1 MRVEVVSSFDV
12 KMKSQDDFI
21 TFNDAMHNNH
31 HFLKHL
37 SKEIADKLHTSW
49 SIGMATNT
57 KDDVKANEKANLKI
71 GMQLAEAFSQNK
83 DELVLGFC
91 SAHQDFYIKAV
102 LRPDFACLSFPSEF
116 FRAKRNSVDL
126 FKTLQGKKVIQVIQH
141 LNERAFTLLFE
152 NNFALLFKMHGGRSN
167 IILFENQQFAIS
179 FHKKMEK
186 DQGLTIEAMDRP
198 INQTLAYF
206 EETEGNIRT
215 LYPTFGRNVLRYL
228 EQLGISNT
236 NSYSQQWD
244 IIQNAVQNMEK
255 ADFYVFLQKD
265 LPQLLTFSLDEG
277 EALHH
282 YHSAIEASNNF
293 YYEYVK
299 ITSLAK
305 EKDKAK
311 KLLNKRL
318 KQTQN
323 YLNKTYSKLAELDD
337 SNQNEE
343 TANIIMANL
352 HAIPSRAK
360 SVELFDFY
368 NENQRKIKLKE
379 DLSPQKNAEIYYRKA
394 KNAKIE
400 IQKLEENI
408 GRREREKKEVEQHLA
423 IISEID
429 NFKELKKYLK
439 NNQLNTKQ
447 QQASVDKFPFKKFD
461 YQGFEIW
468 IGKNSKN
475 NDLLTQKYAYKED
488 LWLHAKDVT
497 GSHVIVKYQ
506 AGKTFPTDVIEKAAS
521 LAAYYSKRSNDSLCP
536 VIVTPKKFVR
546 KTKDLAD
553 GQVIIDKE
561 EVVMVVPEKF

>member
-1 MRVEVVSSFDV
+1 
-12 KMKSQDDFI
+12 
-21 TFNDAMHNNH
+21 MHNNY

-37 SKEIADKLHTSW
+37 SKEIAQRLQTSW
-49 SIGMATNT
+49 SMGITVSLDT
-57 KDDVKANEKANLKI
+57 KK

-91 SAHQDFYIKAV
+91 SAHQDFFIKAV
-102 LRPDFACLSFPSEF
+102 LRPDFACFSFPNEF

-126 FKTLQGKKVIQVIQH
+126 FKTLQGKSVVHVVQH
-141 LNERAFTLLFE
+141 LNERAFTLFFE
-152 NNFALLFKMHGGRSN
+152 EGYALLFKMHGGRSN
-167 IILFENQQFAIS
+167 IVLFENDQFVIS

-186 DQGLTIEAMDRP
+186 DQVLTLAGMDRP
-198 INQTLAYF
+198 ITQSLAYF
-206 EETEGNIRT
+206 EETEGNIRA
-215 LYPTFGRNVLRYL
+215 LYPTFGKNVLKYL
-228 EQLGISNT
+228 EQLGMSNAT
-236 NSYSQQWD
+236 NFAQKWS
-244 IIQNAVQNMEK
+244 IIQDAVHNMEEVG
-255 ADFYVFLQKD
+255 FYIYLQQN
-265 LPQLLTFSLDEG
+265 LPQLLTFPLEQG
-277 EALHH
+277 ELLHH
-282 YHSAIEASNNF
+282 YSSAIETANNF

-299 ITSLAK
+299 ITSLAR
-305 EKDKAK
+305 EKDRAK
-311 KLLNKRL
+311 KQLNKRL

-323 YLNKTYSKLAELDD
+323 YLNKTYGKLAELDD

-352 HAIPSRAK
+352 HVIPARAK

-368 NENQRKIKLKE
+368 HETQRKIKLKE
-379 DLSPQKNAEIYYRKA
+379 DLSPQKNAEVYYRKA

-408 GRREREKKEVEQHLA
+408 ARREKEKKELEQHLA
-423 IISEID
+423 IVLEIE
-429 NFKELKKYLK
+429 NLKELKKYLK
-439 NNQLNTKQ
+439 NNQLNIKQ
-447 QQASVDKFPFKKFD
+447 QQASVDKFPFKRFD

-497 GSHVIVKYQ
+497 GSHVVVKYQ
-506 AGKTFPTDVIEKAAS
+506 AGKTFPNDVIEKAAS

>member
-1 MRVEVVSSFDV
+1 
-12 KMKSQDDFI
+12 
-21 TFNDAMHNNH
+21 MHNNY

-37 SKEIADKLHTSW
+37 SKEIAQRLHTSW
-49 SIGMATNT
+49 SMGMDATLE
-57 KDDVKANEKANLKI
+57 VKE

-102 LRPDFACLSFPSEF
+102 LRPDFACLSFPAEF

-126 FKTLQGKKVIQVIQH
+126 FKALQGKKVIQVVQH

-152 NNFALLFKMHGGRSN
+152 GNAALLFKMHGGRSN
-167 IILFENQQFAIS
+167 IISFENEQFVIS

-186 DQGLTIEAMDRP
+186 DQALTLVGMDRP
-198 INQTLAYF
+198 ITQNLTYF

-215 LYPTFGRNVLRYL
+215 LYPTFGKNVLKYL

-236 NSYSQQWD
+236 NNFSQQWH
-244 IIQNAVQNMEK
+244 IIQDAVQKMEQ
-255 ADFYVFLQKD
+255 AGFYIYLQQG
-265 LPQLLTFSLDEG
+265 LPELFTFPLALG
-277 EALHH
+277 ELLHH
-282 YHSAIEASNNF
+282 YPSAIEAANNF

-299 ITSLAK
+299 ITSLAR
-305 EKDKAK
+305 EKDRAK
-311 KLLNKRL
+311 KQLNKRL
-318 KQTQN
+318 KQTRN
-323 YLNKTYSKLAELDD
+323 YLNKTYGKLAELDD

-352 HAIPSRAK
+352 HIIQPRAK

-368 NENQRKIKLKE
+368 HDTQRTIKLKE

-408 GRREREKKEVEQHLA
+408 DRREKEKKELEQHLA
-423 IISEID
+423 IVLEID
-429 NFKELKKYLK
+429 NLKELKKYLK
-439 NNQLNTKQ
+439 NNQLSTKQ
-447 QQASVDKFPFKKFD
+447 QQASLDKFPFKRFD

-497 GSHVIVKYQ
+497 GSHVVVKYQ
-506 AGKTFPTDVIEKAAS
+506 AGKTFPNDVVEKAAS

-553 GQVIIDKE
+553 GQVIVDKE
-561 EVVMVVPEKF
+561 EVIMVVPEKF

>member
-1 MRVEVVSSFDV
+1 M
-12 KMKSQDDFI
+12 
-21 TFNDAMHNNH
+21 NNNY

-37 SKEIADKLHTSW
+37 SKAIAEKLQTSW
-49 SIGMATNT
+49 CLGMPGAS
-57 KDDVKANEKANLKI
+57 DSQPKA
-71 GMQLAEAFSQNK
+71 GMKLAEAFSQNK

-102 LRPDFACLSFPSEF
+102 LRPDFACLSFPAEF

-126 FKTLQGKKVIQVIQH
+126 FKVLQGKKVIQVVQH
-141 LNERAFTLLFE
+141 LNERAFTLLLE
-152 NNFALLFKMHGGRSN
+152 DNFALLFKMHGGRSN
-167 IILFENQQFAIS
+167 IVLFENEQFVIS

-186 DQGLTIEAMDRP
+186 DQVLTIAGMDRP
-198 INQTLAYF
+198 ITQSLAYF

-215 LYPTFGRNVLRYL
+215 LYPTFGKNVLRYL
-228 EQLGISNT
+228 EQLGISGANDFT
-236 NSYSQQWD
+236 HQWK
-244 IIQNAVQNMEK
+244 IIQQAIQQMEQ
-255 ADFYVFLQKD
+255 AGFYVYLQNGQ
-265 LPQLLTFSLDEG
+265 PQLLTFTLTQG
-277 EALHH
+277 ELLHH
-282 YHSAIEASNNF
+282 DSNAIEAINNF

-305 EKDKAK
+305 QKERAK
-311 KLLNKRL
+311 KQLNKRL

-323 YLNKTYSKLAELDD
+323 YLNKTYNKLTELDD

-343 TANIIMANL
+343 AANIIMANL
-352 HAIPSRAK
+352 HAIPVRAK

-368 NENQRKIKLKE
+368 HETQRKIKLKE
-379 DLSPQKNAEIYYRKA
+379 DLSPQKNAEVYYRKA

-400 IQKLEENI
+400 IRKLEENI
-408 GRREREKKEVEQHLA
+408 DRREKEKKVLEQHLA
-423 IISEID
+423 IVLEID
-429 NFKELKKYLK
+429 NLKELKKYLK
-439 NNQLNTKQ
+439 NNQLSTQQ
-447 QQASVDKFPFKKFD
+447 QQASLDKFPFKRFD

-497 GSHVIVKYQ
+497 GSHVVIKYQ
-506 AGKTFPTDVIEKAAS
+506 AGKPFPNDVIEKAAS

-553 GQVIIDKE
+553 GQVIVDKE